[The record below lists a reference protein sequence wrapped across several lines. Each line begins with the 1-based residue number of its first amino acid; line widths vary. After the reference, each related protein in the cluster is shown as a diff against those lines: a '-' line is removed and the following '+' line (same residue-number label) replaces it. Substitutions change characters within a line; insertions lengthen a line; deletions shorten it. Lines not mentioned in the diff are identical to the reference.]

1 MTVKNKVRGYRNM
14 LGKSQEEM
22 GKLLG
27 MTKQSYYSKENG
39 KVAFSDKE
47 KLEFK
52 KLLLPI
58 FPEITL
64 EDIFF

>member
-1 MTVKNKVRGYRNM
+1 M

-58 FPEITL
+58 FPNITL